1 MENINEMLHLAK
13 LTEDDIKPISQT
25 IYFTSENLYNNEYRL
40 MQLDTYLQKEIH
52 EGNTLYI
59 KGDDNEEVVICTENK
74 TFHVTEAETSNSL
87 LLVKGLKF
95 SENIDDQEKRGF
107 QKVEVK
113 SIFYEYLEPVV
124 GKPNLKKLNTLLKD
138 SLYKG
143 PEFEFEVNNE
153 KLYTVEELEYNI
165 QASNREIKEALD
177 SMDVIKIDNK
187 VRLLDFEYH
196 FRVLSYMLKLIDE
209 NSWGLDHIDYD
220 ETLEALTDLVPRDVI
235 STLFEKYTEESKVI
249 DGIQLYRYKEEKVCK
264 FFAEVLL
271 HDAGRFNFNEFLQ
284 AWKESV
290 PEGMVPDEKMLYG
303 VAIIDKKSNPNVI
316 WALDEKLLP
325 EKITDRFNIL
335 FAAKEKWTVPEIAPY
350 VQ

>member
-1 MENINEMLHLAK
+1 MLHLAK

-25 IYFTSENLYNNEYRL
+25 IYFTSKNLYNNDYKL
-40 MQLDTYLQKEIH
+40 MQLDTYLQKEIN

-59 KGDDNEEVVICTENK
+59 KGDEEEEVVICTQNK
-74 TFHVTEAETSNSL
+74 TFHVTETETSNSL
-87 LLVKGLKF
+87 LLVEGLKF
-95 SENIDDQEKRGF
+95 SENIDDQESRGF
-107 QKVEVK
+107 QKVVVK
-113 SIFYEYLEPVV
+113 SIFYEYLEPLV
-124 GKPNLKKLNTLLKD
+124 GKPNLRKLDRLLKE

-143 PEFEFEVNNE
+143 PEFEFEVKKE
-153 KLYTVEELEYNI
+153 KLYTVEELENNV
-165 QASNREIKEALD
+165 QAANTEIKEALD
-177 SMDVIKIDNK
+177 LMDVIEIDNK

-209 NSWGLDHIDYD
+209 NSWDLDHIDYD
-220 ETLEALTDLVPRDVI
+220 ETLEALTDLAPREVI
-235 STLFEKYTEESKVI
+235 TTLFEKYTEDSKLI
-249 DGIQLYRYKEEKVCK
+249 DGIQLYRYKEDKVCK

-290 PEGMVPDEKMLYG
+290 PEGMVPNEEMLYG
-303 VAIIDKKSNPNVI
+303 IAIIDKKSKPNVI
-316 WALDEKLLP
+316 WALDEKALP

-350 VQ
+350 VKY